1 MSNAASKLVEA
12 ADYWIRARDAFRAVI
27 EAGLPPAG
35 SDLDEDLRR
44 ALNRV
49 STLPQA
55 AAMLNYA
62 FDSADVLHRLW
73 HERLFHVPSD
83 YVLLRAML
91 DNAIR
96 VIWLLEPNG
105 TDDRLTRAWLLARD
119 APSRTK
125 RRITASL
132 REDSS
137 RPSADEM
144 KGAAANVKSYL
155 DDLDQYFADI
165 LHRVPS
171 PQVLRAS
178 DFIAAAE
185 RHPLHDGADGG
196 ITRLW
201 NQLSELVHGTIAATE
216 HRMVDDPPIA
226 HSRVTR
232 ANVDDLAITAALMSR
247 VIEGALDLFY
257 QRFAPHSARREAST
271 QSL

>member
-1 MSNAASKLVEA
+1 MSDAASKLVEA
-12 ADYWIRARDAFRAVI
+12 ADYWIRARNAFRAVI
-27 EAGLPPAG
+27 EAGLPLVG
-35 SDLDEDLRR
+35 SDLHDDLRR
-44 ALNRV
+44 AMNRV
-49 STLPQA
+49 NTLPQA
-55 AAMLNYA
+55 VAMLNYA

-96 VIWLLEPNG
+96 VLWLLEPSR

-132 REDSS
+132 RENSA

-144 KGAAANVKSYL
+144 RAAALNAKSYVN
-155 DDLDQYFADI
+155 DLDRYFANV
-165 LHRVPS
+165 LHRLPS

-178 DFIAAAE
+178 DFLAAAE
-185 RHPLHDGADGG
+185 RHPLHDGVDGG
-196 ITRLW
+196 VTRLW

-232 ANVDDLAITAALMSR
+232 ANVDDLALTAALVSR
-247 VIEGALDLFY
+247 IVEGALDLFY
-257 QRFAPHSARREAST
+257 KRFAPRTATS
-271 QSL
+271 

>member
-1 MSNAASKLVEA
+1 MSDAASKLVEA
-12 ADYWIRARDAFRAVI
+12 ADYWIRARDSFRAVI

-35 SDLDEDLRR
+35 ADLDEDLSR
-44 ALNRV
+44 AHNRV

-73 HERLFHVPSD
+73 HEQLFHVPSD
-83 YVLLRAML
+83 YVLLRSML

-96 VIWLLEPNG
+96 VIWLLEPSVS
-105 TDDRLTRAWLLARD
+105 DDRLVRAWLLARD

-132 REDSS
+132 REDYA

-144 KGAAANVKSYL
+144 RAAALNAKSYL
-155 DDLDQYFADI
+155 KDLDQYFADV
-165 LHRVPS
+165 LHRLPS
-171 PQVLRAS
+171 PRVLRAS

-185 RHPLHDGADGG
+185 RHPLHDGVEGG

-201 NQLSELVHGTIAATE
+201 KQLSELVHGTIAATE
-216 HRMVDDPPIA
+216 HRMIDDPSIA

-232 ANVDDLAITAALMSR
+232 ANVDDLALTAALVSR
-247 VIEGALDLFY
+247 ILEGALDLFY
-257 QRFAPHSARREAST
+257 ERFAPRSAPS
-271 QSL
+271 